1 MQNLV
6 FTQLSVSEIRELLRE
21 ELHAYFS
28 EKENCRDEPE
38 DFFDVLNIQ
47 EAADFLKLKKATV
60 YALVSKSEI
69 PYSKPSKRLYFSRQE
84 LTEWI
89 KSNRRK
95 TASEIRDAAGNYSP
109 SPKR

>member
-1 MQNLV
+1 MEVTFEKMPAAIALLHSKLEHIERLLEEKSALNQEDKDQI
-6 FTQLSVSEIRELLRE
+6 FTVAQ
-21 ELHAYFS
+21 AAQF
-28 EKENCRDEPE
+28 
-38 DFFDVLNIQ
+38 LNITPQ
-47 EAADFLKLKKATV
+47 TV
-60 YALVSKSEI
+60 YGLVNKSLI